1 MKSQGYDLFDKNDKF
16 YTDICTP
23 YKSEAGT
30 DVLLADRYNDYY
42 NENQLTCQA
51 NCEYS
56 DYSSDSQYLK
66 CECNV
71 VEEEK
76 IETEEPE
83 KRTAKSIFKSFYNV
97 LKYSNYKVLKCSNLV
112 FRDVTFYLNGGSI
125 LAFIYFLGY
134 IGGFVLFLFKK
145 ILYLKN
151 EISKLFNKGIKK
163 KKRDLRNIRKNE
175 THFKTDLLVF
185 NKKDVIN
192 TENEFK
198 NKKRHSTN
206 KRNNIIIKDIDSKS
220 VVEEKRKSKS
230 IIGDFPPKKRVTFL
244 IKSED
249 RKKEDK
255 NSNKN
260 SDENKN
266 IGSKELLAKQLSILD
281 SEQIIKNINPQG
293 EELKDGKSLNETN
306 MIKTDTNKDEALSD
320 FELNGL
326 EYLIAIELDNR
337 KFLRVYWSLLK
348 REHTIIFTFFAW
360 NDYNIFSI
368 KLTKFFFLICT
379 DMAFNVFFFSDES
392 MHNLYESG
400 GEFDFFDQLVQMF
413 YTTIVSQVLQIF
425 LNYLTMTDIHYYQ
438 IKGLKNENINQS
450 RVLSIMNC
458 IKYKIIAFYIFT
470 FLVFLFYWYLI
481 SSFCSVYENT
491 QIIFITDSLLSFLLG
506 LIYPFILYLLPTGL
520 RFWSL
525 KAKEKKNLKFIYTLS
540 DIIPFF

>member
-470 FLVFLFYWYLI
+470 FLVFLFYLYLI